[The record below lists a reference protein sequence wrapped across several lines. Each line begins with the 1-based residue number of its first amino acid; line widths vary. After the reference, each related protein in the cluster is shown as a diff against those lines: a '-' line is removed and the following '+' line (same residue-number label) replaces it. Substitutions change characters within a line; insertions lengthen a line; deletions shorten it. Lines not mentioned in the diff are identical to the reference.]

1 MTFVILALLIAVL
14 IAGSWYTGVQRK
26 ALKGLRDE
34 LVLVERIGE
43 MEEKMRTRER
53 LEAFQKEE
61 EAVQDEFQSDKIS
74 GIAMRQG
81 VPSVLINGTVYDEGS
96 VFGEYIIVKITNKM
110 ITLVNQKTQAIKN
123 IYVFEQ

>member
-1 MTFVILALLIAVL
+1 LVAEF
-14 IAGSWYTGVQRK
+14 WYTGVQRK